1 MQKFPIAIAL
11 TALGALGQNLTA
23 HPQETTDNSS
33 GNLVPFGVLT
43 GGNFAEGRTHV
54 LIRGVELP
62 GPGAVLLGMDV
73 HGQNNASL
81 LYQSLDITVSPTQ
94 ATSLNPA
101 FGNNLVAPQTLFSA
115 TNHQIVWNSQ
125 WVPIT
130 FTTPYV
136 HDGSSALVIEIKKVV
151 DPSTFVFLTCST
163 SSDPSRGDLPPM
175 VYELG
180 GPGSGAAQ
188 NAIGRF
194 SAPALAVRLRW
205 AGSPTVR
212 VRSDRSGPNNNQFA
226 IGGSITHT
234 VAGSPNELFI
244 NLIAQSFLTP
254 PQALPPV
261 IGEWRVNGPTM
272 NLGVMPAGGEA
283 PTVIN
288 IPNDTLLVGQYFTW
302 QSLTVAP
309 GLSGAWFTNGVD
321 AFVRN

>member
-1 MQKFPIAIAL
+1 MQSLPIAIVL
-11 TALGALGQNLTA
+11 TAACALGQNLTA

-33 GNLVPFGVLT
+33 GNLVPFGVLAA
-43 GGNFAEGRTHV
+43 GNFAEGRTHV

-73 HGQNNASL
+73 HGQNVANL
-81 LYQSLDITVSPTQ
+81 GYLSLDITVSPTT
-94 ATSLNPA
+94 ATSLSLTFA
-101 FGNNLVAPQTLFSA
+101 NNLPLPQTLLST
-115 TNHQIVWNSQ
+115 TNQTIGWNGQ

-151 DPSTFVFLTCST
+151 DPATFAFLTCST
-163 SSDPSRGDLPPM
+163 SSDPQRGDLPPM
-175 VYELG
+175 AYEFG

-188 NAIGRF
+188 NPTARF
-194 SAPALAVRLRW
+194 TAAALAVRLHW
-205 AGSPTVR
+205 AGAPTVR
-212 VRSDRSGPNNNQFA
+212 LLSNRFGPNNTQFA

-244 NLIAQSFLTP
+244 NLLAQSFLNP
-254 PQALPPV
+254 PQALAPV
-261 IGEWRVNGPTM
+261 VGEWRVNGPTM

-283 PTVIN
+283 VTTIN
-288 IPNDTLLVGQYFTW
+288 IPNNPQLVGQYFTW

-309 GLSGAWFTNGVD
+309 GLTGAWFTNAAD
-321 AFVRN
+321 AFIRN